1 MKEVMAIIRL
11 NMINKTKKALI
22 ETGIS
27 SMTAMEALGRGKGLV
42 DMNLLKGAEQGYEEA
57 IAQLGQ
63 TNRLIPKRAISIVVP
78 DKLVSKTVD
87 TIIETNQTGKSGD
100 GVVWVMPVMDSL
112 SVRTSE
118 HGDKVLDDF

>member
-1 MKEVMAIIRL
+1 MKEVMAVIRM
-11 NMINKTKKALI
+11 NMINRTKGALI
-22 ETGIS
+22 DAGIS

-63 TNRLIPKRAISIVVP
+63 AGVLIPKRVISIVVP
-78 DKLVSKTVD
+78 EKLVAKTVG
-87 TIIETNQTGKSGD
+87 TIIDANRTGKPGD
-100 GVVWVMPVMDSL
+100 GVVWVMPVLDAL

-118 HGDKVLDDF
+118 AGDTVLDD